1 MLPAALSLTSSV
13 FWGCSNFIAGV
24 ESRRRSL
31 WTVTAVS
38 QVAAAVSAA
47 VVLLIA
53 GEPAPGLVATLW
65 SVTSGVAGAV
75 GLLAFYRALA
85 IGPMSVVSPIMALQ
99 VIVPVTAGLLQGE
112 RPAATA
118 YAGMLAAVCGV
129 ALVAASKG
137 HTGERVQRK
146 AVLLALVTA
155 VFFGIL
161 LVGLGLGGEEG
172 PYWAVFDSRL
182 ASACFVVAWFIAS
195 RRRLDLTARA
205 LPGVVL
211 VGVLMTA
218 AIALFTVAT
227 TIGYLSVV
235 SVLGSLSP
243 VVTTAL
249 AHVVLGERLA
259 PRQWIGFAAV
269 FAGVVLLT
277 V

>member
-31 WTVTAVS
+31 WTVTVIS
-38 QVAAAVSAA
+38 QAAAAISAAAVLL
-47 VVLLIA
+47 VVEEA
-53 GEPAPGLVATLW
+53 PPGLVPTLW
-65 SVTSGVAGAV
+65 SVMSGVAGAI

-99 VIVPVTAGLLQGE
+99 VIVPITAGLLEGE
-112 RPAATA
+112 RPPATA
-118 YAGMLAAVCGV
+118 YAGMIVAVCGV

-146 AVLLALVTA
+146 TVVLALVTA
-155 VFFGIL
+155 LFFGIL
-161 LVGLGLGGEEG
+161 LVGLGLGGRES

-182 ASACFVVAWFIAS
+182 ASACFVVAWFVTS
-195 RRRLDLTARA
+195 RRRLDMTARA

-243 VVTTAL
+243 VVTTGL

-269 FAGVVLLT
+269 FAGVVLLS